1 MTANSDNLATKTVFA
16 RLTPSMTR
24 EQIKRNLINAL
35 KKSGLMIQ
43 PGPKKPSDEGD
54 AS

>member
-1 MTANSDNLATKTVFA
+1 MKKLSKGAKTVFA

-24 EQIKRNLINAL
+24 EQIKRNLIAAL
-35 KKSGLMIQ
+35 EKSGFMIQ
-43 PGPKKPSDEGD
+43 PSPKQPDDEGG